1 VEVSVPRTAGFN
13 LSAEAIS
20 GRITADLP
28 IVIEDQGK
36 HSLRARVGNPGGR
49 VEVRTASGGIR
60 IQPSS

>member
-1 VEVSVPRTAGFN
+1 PKTAGFN

-20 GRITADLP
+20 GQIQADLP

-36 HSLRARVGNPGGR
+36 HSLRARVGTPGGR

-60 IQPSS
+60 IGPSS